1 MMDVQTFIVECLAR
15 GIFIIL
21 DGDSL
26 KVESESTPKPATLDF
41 IREHK
46 TEIIRAL
53 ADRQHGACIH
63 CGCDTDAMLTVPGT
77 GCMWCCPAC
86 FERRAGEAQGMAA

>member
-1 MMDVQTFIVECLAR
+1 MNIETFLTECLIR
-15 GIFIIL
+15 GYRISL
-21 DGDSL
+21 EGDSL
-26 KVESESTPKPATLDF
+26 RVTGDPKPATLDF

-46 TEIIRAL
+46 GEIIQAL
-53 ADRQHGACIH
+53 TDQQHGACIH

-86 FERRAGEAQGMAA
+86 FERRTGEAQGMAA